1 MHFDLDKSIEI
12 LERTPSVLETLLLT
26 DISVGDE

>member
-12 LERTPSVLETLLLT
+12 LERTPSVLETLLT